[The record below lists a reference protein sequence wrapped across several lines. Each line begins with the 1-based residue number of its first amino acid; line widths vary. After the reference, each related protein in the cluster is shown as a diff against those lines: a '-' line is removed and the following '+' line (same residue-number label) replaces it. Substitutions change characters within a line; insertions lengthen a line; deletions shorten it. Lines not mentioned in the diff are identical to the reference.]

1 MLQDAR
7 MRKYDAI
14 MLGCAA
20 IHEKNKNIQ
29 IAQIMRPANSLVFIL
44 PLILTIIGVASA
56 SIVSKAKIKIGCN

>member
-1 MLQDAR
+1 M
-7 MRKYDAI
+7 MHKYDAV

-20 IHEKNKNIQ
+20 VHEKTENIQ
-29 IAQIMRPANSLVFIL
+29 IAQVMRPANSPVFIL